1 MRGDSQPLSLTGPY
15 GSTTPSIDVLI
26 CFDVL
31 THGQQECPVDD
42 QVPVRARDRRDRRRG
57 ILPRCCNPN
66 PPEDPPM
73 SLLGKL
79 TSTLAITNAAG
90 TTVRIDRTGG
100 GQAGRSMTLPAAYA
114 GADHPHQRHRGHGH
128 RCRPQHQHRQ
138 HGGRVLDGR
147 QPRPAGTAGTVSGSA
162 VPITGGEGDNLPTQ
176 ATAVT
181 ICKATTTTVLVFAG
195 SAPQDPGDHLRQAG
209 ALRPDRRHHGQPLGL
224 RDPGRRRRL
233 FLVGRRPGRRALQ
246 RHRRH
251 GQRLQRRHHGRHAD
265 DHRAVD
271 VSKCCAS

>member
-1 MRGDSQPLSLTGPY
+1 M
-15 GSTTPSIDVLI
+15 LI
-26 CFDVL
+26 RFDVL
-31 THGQQECPVDD
+31 THGSKNAPLTTKYQFGP
-42 QVPVRARDRRDRRRG
+42 DRRDRRRG
-57 ILPRCCNPN
+57 PAALPELTLPR
-66 PPEDPPM
+66 
-73 SLLGKL
+73 
-79 TSTLAITNAAG
+79 TSHVPARQTHQHAGDHQCGRNHRPHRPHGRRPGRPLDDLAGRLRRATTRTNDTEGTVTAAG
-90 TTVRIDRTGG
+90 HNISTGNTVAVFWTGG
-100 GQAGRSMTLPAAYA
+100 SR
-114 GADHPHQRHRGHGH
+114 
-128 RCRPQHQHRQ
+128 
-138 HGGRVLDGR
+138 DGC
-147 QPRPAGTAGTVSGSA
+147 TAGTVSGSA

-195 SAPQDPGDHLRQAG
+195 SALKDPGHHLRQAG

-265 DHRAVD
+265 DHPAVD